1 MGKKLIFVNCTHE
14 SLSGGHL
21 ELVEPDKVVLEI
33 SPLGHAAAEE
43 VATRLPILTGLR
55 DRGFHLA
62 FNHTVLQSAYAP

>member
-1 MGKKLIFVNCTHE
+1 M
-14 SLSGGHL
+14 
-21 ELVEPDKVVLEI
+21 VLEI